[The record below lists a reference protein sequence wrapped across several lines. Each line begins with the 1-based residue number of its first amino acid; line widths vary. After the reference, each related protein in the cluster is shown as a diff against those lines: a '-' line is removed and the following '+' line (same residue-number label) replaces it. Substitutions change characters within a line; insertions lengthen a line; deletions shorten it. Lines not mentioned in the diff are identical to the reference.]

1 MLSTVGNL
9 KTLLISSAKCLAY
22 SELRLIMTHDDVIIQ
37 DLRAENAQL
46 RKQIDRM
53 QDTIENLRWQIENT
67 EDDGK

>member
-1 MLSTVGNL
+1 MT
-9 KTLLISSAKCLAY
+9 IE
-22 SELRLIMTHDDVIIQ
+22 ELTIQ